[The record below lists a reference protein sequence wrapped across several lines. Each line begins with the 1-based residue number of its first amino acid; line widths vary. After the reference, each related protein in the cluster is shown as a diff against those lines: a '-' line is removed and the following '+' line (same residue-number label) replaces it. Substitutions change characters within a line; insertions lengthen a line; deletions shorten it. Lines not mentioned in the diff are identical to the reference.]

1 MKETMLSTSARVCT
15 HCSALTAEE
24 IRARYAS
31 SHAGE
36 GVSHLVT
43 VVYERDSFRRFVQTF
58 IDCEHCHRRHFYLVQ
73 VDSNEFT
80 YEDTAPWQRNWLEG
94 DN

>member
-1 MKETMLSTSARVCT
+1 MKETMLSSSARVCT
-15 HCSALTAEE
+15 HCSALTPKE

-43 VVYERDSFRRFVQTF
+43 VVYQSDLFHRFEQTF
-58 IDCEHCHRRHFYLVQ
+58 IDCEHCHRRHFYLVE

-80 YEDTAPWQRNWLEG
+80 HEDTSPWVCNVLEG
-94 DN
+94 ED